1 MKKIGL
7 ILCSVISINLYATN
21 AVANTGMD
29 NQYYQAVEKLQDHPL
44 SLNVKETDQKYISI
58 YTSVKNTMVSLN
70 TQKNNSVFS
79 QFKNQIE
86 AECNKLK
93 SGSTENVSSA
103 YCKASLNAAIYAK
116 L

>member
-7 ILCSVISINLYATN
+7 ILCSALSVSIYATS
-21 AVANTGMD
+21 AVANTGLD
-29 NQYYQAVEKLQDHPL
+29 NQYYQAVQKIQDNPL
-44 SLNVKETDQKYISI
+44 SLNVKETDQKYIGI

-70 TQKNNSVFS
+70 AQKNSSVFN

-86 AECNKLK
+86 SECNKLK
-93 SGSTENVSSA
+93 TGSAENVSSS